1 MKSYSR
7 QSGAVLVVSLLLL
20 LVITLVSVASMQRS
34 VLQERMTANLYERQ
48 LAVQQVEAAL
58 RSAENWVAAQ
68 LPDPRAQIAA
78 NNWFYGLPVTTDVDR
93 WQDPLTQWRAAPTI
107 NTDMANAAQYFIEYL
122 GEWPSPAYP
131 DCASATTIEPDCLSP
146 TFRITARNI
155 VTPGTPAVLMQ
166 TIWRL

>member
-1 MKSYSR
+1 MKYYHR
-7 QSGAVLVVSLLLL
+7 QNGAVLVVALLLL

-68 LPDPRAQIAA
+68 LPDPRVQIPA
-78 NNWFYGLPVTTDVDR
+78 NAWFYDVPVVADIDR

-107 NTDMANAAQYFIEYL
+107 NNNMTSSAQYFVEYL
-122 GEWPSPAYP
+122 GEWPSPTYP
-131 DCASATTIEPDCLSP
+131 DCASVTTIESTCLSP

-155 VTPGTPAVLMQ
+155 VTPGTPEVLIQ

>member
-1 MKSYSR
+1 MKNQCR
-7 QSGAVLVVSLLLL
+7 QSGAVLVVALMLL

-68 LPDPRAQIAA
+68 LPDPRTGITA
-78 NNWFYGLPVTTDVDR
+78 NNWFYDLPLINVIDR
-93 WQDPLTQWRAAPTI
+93 WQDPATQWRAAPAI
-107 NTDMANAAQYFIEYL
+107 NTGMSSTAQYFIEYL
-122 GEWPSPAYP
+122 GEWPSPANP

-155 VTPGTPAVLMQ
+155 VTAGTPAVLMQ

>member
-1 MKSYSR
+1 MNLYSR
-7 QSGAVLVVSLLLL
+7 QKGAVLVVSLLLL

-68 LPDPRAQIAA
+68 LPDPRVQIPA
-78 NNWFYGLPVTTDVDR
+78 NGWFYDVPAPALIDR
-93 WQDPLTQWRAAPTI
+93 WLDPLTEWRAAPVI
-107 NTDMANAAQYFIEYL
+107 NADMANSAQYFIEYL
-122 GEWPSPAYP
+122 GEWPSPINP

-155 VTPGTPAVLMQ
+155 VTPGTPEVLMQ

>member
-1 MKSYSR
+1 MKRNYH
-7 QSGAVLVVSLLLL
+7 QKGAVLVVALLLL

-68 LPDPRAQIAA
+68 LPDPRNQIPDNA
-78 NNWFYGLPVTTDVDR
+78 WFYDVPVVADIDR
-93 WQDPLTQWRAAPTI
+93 WQEPATIWREAPVI
-107 NTDMANAAQYFIEYL
+107 NDDMASSAQYFIEYL
-122 GEWPSPAYP
+122 GEWPSPTSP
-131 DCASATTIEPDCLSP
+131 DCASSTTIETDCLSP
-146 TFRITARNI
+146 TFRITARNM
-155 VTPGTPAVLMQ
+155 VTPGTPEVLMQ

>member
-1 MKSYSR
+1 MRNYQR
-7 QSGAVLVVSLLLL
+7 QTGAVLVVGLLLL

-58 RSAENWVAAQ
+58 RSAENWIAAQ
-68 LPDPRAQIAA
+68 LPDPRDSIAG
-78 NNWFYGLPVTTDVDR
+78 NDWFYNLPMPGAADR
-93 WQDPLTQWRAAPTI
+93 WTSAATQWRAAPVI

-122 GEWPSPAYP
+122 GEWPSPINP

-155 VTPGTPAVLMQ
+155 SAAGEPGVQMQ

>member
-1 MKSYSR
+1 MRTYYR
-7 QSGAVLVVSLLLL
+7 QNGAVLVVSLLLL

-58 RSAENWVAAQ
+58 RSAEDWVEDQ
-68 LPDPRAQIAA
+68 LPDPRLEIPA
-78 NNWFYGLPVTTDVDR
+78 NGWFYNVPVVADIDR
-93 WQDPLTQWRAAPTI
+93 WQDPLTLWRDAPVI
-107 NTDMANAAQYFIEYL
+107 NTNMANAAEYLIEYL
-122 GEWPSPAYP
+122 GEWPSPTNP
-131 DCASATTIEPDCLSP
+131 DCASATTIEADCLSP

-155 VTPGTPAVLMQ
+155 ITPGTPEVLMQ

>member
-1 MKSYSR
+1 MKRNYH
-7 QSGAVLVVSLLLL
+7 QKGAVLVVALLLL

-58 RSAENWVAAQ
+58 RSAEVWVGDQ
-68 LPDPRAQIAA
+68 LPDPRLEIPGNA
-78 NNWFYGLPVTTDVDR
+78 WFYDVPVTTDGDR
-93 WQDPLTQWRAAPTI
+93 WQDPLTEWRAAPAI
-107 NTDMANAAQYFIEYL
+107 NADMANTAQYFIEYL
-122 GEWPSPAYP
+122 GEWPSPINP

-146 TFRITARNI
+146 TFRITSRNI
-155 VTPGTPAVLMQ
+155 VTPGTPEVMMQ

>member
-1 MKSYSR
+1 MKNYYR
-7 QSGAVLVVSLLLL
+7 QKGAVLVVALLLL

-68 LPDPRAQIAA
+68 LPDPRVQIPA
-78 NNWFYGLPVTTDVDR
+78 NAWFYNVPVVAAVDR
-93 WQDPLTQWRAAPTI
+93 WQDPLTVWRDAPAI
-107 NTDMANAAQYFIEYL
+107 NTDMANSAQYFNEYL
-122 GEWPSPAYP
+122 GEWPSPTAP
-131 DCASATTIEPDCLSP
+131 DCASSTTIEPECLSP

-155 VTPGTPAVLMQ
+155 VTPGTPEVLMQ

>member
-1 MKSYSR
+1 MQNYNR
-7 QSGAVLVVSLLLL
+7 QTGAVLVVSLLLL

-58 RSAENWVAAQ
+58 RSAEVWVEAQ
-68 LPDPRAQIAA
+68 LPDPRNSIPA
-78 NNWFYGLPVTTDVDR
+78 NNWFYDVPVTALTDR
-93 WQDPLTQWRAAPTI
+93 WRDPLTDWRAAPAI

-122 GEWPSPAYP
+122 GEWPSPINP
-131 DCASATTIEPDCLSP
+131 DCASATTIEADCLSP

-155 VTPGTPAVLMQ
+155 VTPGTPEVQMQ